1 MPSAT
6 RWVCVRRRETGEESV
21 EGRISVGVSGEN
33 ATLRV
38 KGLPALTRLAEE
50 SEISRPFKTGI
61 AVERVVIKVIP
72 STHDSGVVFLS

>member
-6 RWVCVRRRETGEESV
+6 RWVCVRRRDTG

-61 AVERVVIKVIP
+61 AVERVAIKVIP

>member
-6 RWVCVRRRETGEESV
+6 RWVCVRRRDTG

-50 SEISRPFKTGI
+50 SKISRPFKTGI
-61 AVERVVIKVIP
+61 AVERVAIKVIP